1 MEEVIL
7 KLFYTNFNVSTD
19 ECLFVLSP
27 VCLVMHLSLTILTAC
42 DDGDPSATES
52 TRRKAF
58 NLDEIS
64 ENKKFRH
71 LVNQIS
77 CLIILFRRQEDKLIW

>member
-1 MEEVIL
+1 
-7 KLFYTNFNVSTD
+7 
-19 ECLFVLSP
+19 
-27 VCLVMHLSLTILTAC
+27 MHLSLTILTAC

-64 ENKKFRH
+64 ENKKFRRKVE
-71 LVNQIS
+71 LSGQSDILSNNFISKAGGQINMVS
-77 CLIILFRRQEDKLIW
+77 CGLP